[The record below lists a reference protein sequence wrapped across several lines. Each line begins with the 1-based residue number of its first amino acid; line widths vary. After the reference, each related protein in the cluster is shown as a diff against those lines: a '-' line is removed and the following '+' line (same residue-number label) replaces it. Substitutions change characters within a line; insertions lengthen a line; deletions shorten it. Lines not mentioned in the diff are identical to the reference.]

1 MIAPFTPFM
10 IVPPPLLAQCSHVEA
25 HNRVLPQLPIN
36 EMTDTELMV
45 RDTDMVVTGEY
56 EGPRGDMCLAPY
68 MPRVSVLDYMR
79 TMREHYVLASLL
91 IWVIIAVPLFE
102 MSRDR

>member
-1 MIAPFTPFM
+1 MITPFTPFM

-25 HNRVLPQLPIN
+25 QNRVVPQLPIK
-36 EMTDTELMV
+36 EMTDIELMV
-45 RDTDMVVTGEY
+45 RDTETVVTGEY
-56 EGPRGDMCLAPY
+56 EGPRGDMCIAPY

-79 TMREHYVLASLL
+79 MMREHYVLVSLL

-102 MSRDR
+102 ISRDR

>member
-10 IVPPPLLAQCSHVEA
+10 IVPPPLLARCSHVEA

-45 RDTDMVVTGEY
+45 RDTDTVVTGEY
-56 EGPRGDMCLAPY
+56 EGPRGDMCIAPY
-68 MPRVSVLDYMR
+68 MPRSLLLDYVKN
-79 TMREHYVLASLL
+79 MREHYVLASLL